1 MLKFSQPVTI
11 LIGIALVLFVIIR
24 QFMTRP
30 DTPTSLL
37 IGAAILAVLGISSLP
52 GTPAVLLA
60 VNGVFATVLGVL
72 RGGTFRLWRDD
83 RGQVLMQATMV
94 TVALWA
100 ALILLRVAMVYGEQR
115 LGLLTDV
122 SAASYLI
129 PIAL

>member
-52 GTPAVLLA
+52 GTPALLLA
-60 VNGVFATVLGVL
+60 VNDPFATVLGVL

-83 RGQVLMQATMV
+83 RGQAV
-94 TVALWA
+94 
-100 ALILLRVAMVYGEQR
+100 VYAIR
-115 LGLLTDV
+115 HGLTL
-122 SAASYLI
+122 
-129 PIAL
+129 